1 MLRRANRAIML
12 RLFTKVTPS
21 APGSRIQVKHTS
33 APISLALHWDHSLPW
48 AWPNHRMSGAL
59 MMALGALMMALLM
72 YDLKIPL
79 LTSGCPKKTTPI
91 EL

>member
-33 APISLALHWDHSLPW
+33 APSSLALHWDHSLPW
-48 AWPNHRMSGAL
+48 AWPNHRMS
-59 MMALGALMMALLM
+59 GALMMALLM